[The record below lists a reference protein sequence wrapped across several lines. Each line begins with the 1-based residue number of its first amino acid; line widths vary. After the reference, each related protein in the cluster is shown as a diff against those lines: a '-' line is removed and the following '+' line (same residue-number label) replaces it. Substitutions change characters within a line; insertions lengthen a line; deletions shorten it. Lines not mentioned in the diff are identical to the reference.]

1 MGKKDV
7 ICTIGGGTGM
17 PVVNEALVKAGYENI
32 YSIVT
37 TFDNGGDTG
46 RMRTDERGQ
55 TLANSDY
62 WRSLISL
69 WDDGAQKK
77 VWVEML
83 KYRDGRDR
91 NFGNTFFQ
99 FMTEKA
105 GSLDK
110 VDDLFKSLTMADLHG
125 HVIPSSLF
133 SSNMSFETTHG
144 KKYHGE
150 KFLDQLRMS
159 ADVVKKLWLEPR
171 VKVNPEAVK
180 ALKKARIIIVC
191 PGSVFGSLMAN
202 FLVDGFRQAFNKS
215 RAKKILMVNLMSQA
229 NEGSFATQLEYEE
242 LFKKHM
248 GVKFDQILMADLNQ
262 LNTKKLEKLRKF
274 YELEHSKEV
283 TFVKDKKTILVDL
296 ATIDEQNWRLRHS
309 TQKLTRFFARMS
321 YVSKE
326 IKKNKKRK
334 SRNQGPETRN

>member
-1 MGKKDV
+1 MIRMDKKEV

-32 YSIVT
+32 WSIVT

-99 FMTEKA
+99 FMTEKT

-110 VDDLFKSLTMADLHG
+110 VDDLFRSLTMADLHG

-133 SSNMSFETTHG
+133 SANMSFETTHG
-144 KKYHGE
+144 KIYHGE

-159 ADVVKKLWLEPR
+159 TDVVKKLWLEPR

-180 ALKKARIIIVC
+180 ALNKAKMIIVC
-191 PGSVFGSLMAN
+191 PGSIFGSLMAN
-202 FLVDGFRQAFNKS
+202 FLVDGFSRAFNKS
-215 RAKKILMVNLMSQA
+215 RAQKILMVNLMSQA
-229 NEGSFATQLEYEE
+229 NEGNFANQLEYEN
-242 LFKKHM
+242 LFKKHV
-248 GVKFDQILMADLNQ
+248 GVKFDRILMADLSC
-262 LNTKKLEKLRKF
+262 LNAKKLDKLRRF
-274 YELEHSKEV
+274 YDLEHSKEV
-283 TFVKDKKTILVDL
+283 EYVEDKKTLLEDL
-296 ATIDEQNWRLRHS
+296 ATIDEKNWRLRHS
-309 TQKLTRFFARMS
+309 TQKLARFFARMS

-326 IKKNKKRK
+326 VKKK
-334 SRNQGPETRN
+334 